1 MDYPNGL
8 HYSGGMSDS
17 SGRPRAGV
25 RLYVDIDGL
34 VDIGGIDNFRI
45 NYFFLTLW
53 FCRFSRYG
61 DGILS
66 DNRLRFFRVEIY
78 PPIGSGQKILNEK
91 LWNVKVNFAMRRIEA
106 IVDGKLMLTGGRDP
120 DELDIIEYEIK
131 ERMSDSYIKEKK
143 FVKDLFG

>member
-25 RLYVDIDGL
+25 RLYADIDGL
-34 VDIGGIDNFRI
+34 VEIGIDNFRI
-45 NYFFLTLW
+45 NFFFLNLW
-53 FCRFSRYG
+53 FGRFSRYG
-61 DGILS
+61 EGILS
-66 DNRLRFFRVEIY
+66 DNSLRFFRVEIY

-91 LWNVKVNFAMRRIEA
+91 LWNVKVNLAMRRIEA

-120 DELDIIEYEIK
+120 DELDIIDYKIK
-131 ERMSDSYIKEKK
+131 ERISNSCIKEKK
-143 FVKDLFG
+143 FAKDLFG